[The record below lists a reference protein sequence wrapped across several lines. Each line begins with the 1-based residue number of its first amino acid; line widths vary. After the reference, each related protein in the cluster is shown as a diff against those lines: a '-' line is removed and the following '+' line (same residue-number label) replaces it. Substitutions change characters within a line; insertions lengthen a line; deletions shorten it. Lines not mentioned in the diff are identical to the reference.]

1 VCVDDAQRRLAIV
14 ELLDRPDP
22 PELRR
27 GHRLRVEG
35 KPERFVMLTRLS
47 AMYVQA
53 RLLALE
59 ERRRAVDDKPTAPDT
74 VRCARQH
81 AREETLIAVPA

>member
-1 VCVDDAQRRLAIV
+1 MAIA
-14 ELLDRPDP
+14 ELLDQPDP

-35 KPERFVMLTRLS
+35 KAERFAMLTELS

-53 RLLALE
+53 KLIALE
-59 ERRRAVDDKPTAPDT
+59 ERRSAADAPTERQR
-74 VRCARQH
+74 VVWARRSV
-81 AREETLIAVPA
+81 REELRLAVPA

>member
-53 RLLALE
+53 RLLAYE
-59 ERRRAVDDKPTAPDT
+59 ERRRAADENPMERDNTRWAG
-74 VRCARQH
+74 RRARKE
-81 AREETLIAVPA
+81 ALIAVPA